1 MSSVMKTLYQKQ
13 NKGWRDGQVVTAC
26 AALLW
31 DLGSIPQT
39 PLRSL
44 ITACTSASWRLDAS
58 GTHAPTLSD
67 IKITQPK
74 KRRVYFGLGEG
85 NPQSICW
92 KDVWEPGSSHL
103 RAEGMNGCALETA
116 AGGLS
121 PGGTRGPTSQS
132 LLPLQVKPRETSSEQ
147 GKGSETYNPNTAY
160 GKTPG

>member
-1 MSSVMKTLYQKQ
+1 MSTPSPFLKLDYLPNSQTHSWCLR
-13 NKGWRDGQVVTAC
+13 NKPW
-26 AALLW
+26 LFIKP
-31 DLGSIPQT
+31 LGVNFY
-39 PLRSL
+39 SL
-44 ITACTSASWRLDAS
+44 QPSP
-58 GTHAPTLSD
+58 HADT
-67 IKITQPK
+67 T
-74 KRRVYFGLGEG
+74 RVYFGLGEG